1 MEHKD
6 TIKIPK
12 LFYLDHVNRGF
23 KAPSIIK
30 ENHVNLFIDSSDIDS
45 IDELRKR
52 AERYAELYRSGYCY
66 ELTRLA
72 DSANHTLKA
81 LGLTNSEIKKSEEL
95 VFSEYRN
102 GGY

>member
-1 MEHKD
+1 MKQKD

-23 KAPSIIK
+23 NGPKIVK
-30 ENHVNLFIDSSDIDS
+30 ENNVNLFIDSSDIDS

-52 AERYAELYRSGYCY
+52 AERYAELYRNGYCY
-66 ELTRLA
+66 ELARLA
-72 DSANHTLKA
+72 VSANHTLQA
-81 LGLTNSEIKKSEEL
+81 LGHADSEIKKSEEFI
-95 VFSEYRN
+95 FSEYRN